1 MFLRRGKDPDSIFQL
16 VSFLIKRKGGFWLY
30 ISYIY
35 PLSEMQQDI
44 QNERVRI
51 KKGKAIEVKC
61 NICFHVDMYRMFIAI
76 LLIIA
81 KK

>member
-1 MFLRRGKDPDSIFQL
+1 
-16 VSFLIKRKGGFWLY
+16 
-30 ISYIY
+30 
-35 PLSEMQQDI
+35 MQQDI
-44 QNERVRI
+44 QNERERI

-61 NICFHVDMYRMFIAI
+61 NICFHVDMYRMFITL